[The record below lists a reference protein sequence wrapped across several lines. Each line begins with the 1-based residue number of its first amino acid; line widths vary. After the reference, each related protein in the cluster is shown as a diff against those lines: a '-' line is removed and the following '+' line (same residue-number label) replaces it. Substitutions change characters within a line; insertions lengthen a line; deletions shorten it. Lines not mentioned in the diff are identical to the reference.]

1 MLAKVTVFCLLKIQI
16 NIISMNRNLNC
27 EETSIHS
34 FSTEDCNPRLWLQQL
49 RKKYVWVSWG
59 FLGHLVHFEFL
70 ILFEGYYCDNGRSSW
85 LRKLPTEKSL
95 LLLSIWKID
104 IFGVY
109 LWCVMYNS
117 TLLGCLIYSTSVSFH
132 PCISYIDKYLWN
144 FSQSSFIKTFYDFF

>member
-34 FSTEDCNPRLWLQQL
+34 FSTEDCSPRLWLQQL

-70 ILFEGYYCDNGRSSW
+70 NLFGGYYRDNGRSSW
-85 LRKLPTEKSL
+85 LRKLNLFCEILYL
-95 LLLSIWKID
+95 LRNHCYSDQFERQIFLEYICDVSCTILHYWVVWFILPLCHFIHVSPIFTNTYDISRSHLL
-104 IFGVY
+104 
-109 LWCVMYNS
+109 
-117 TLLGCLIYSTSVSFH
+117 
-132 PCISYIDKYLWN
+132 
-144 FSQSSFIKTFYDFF
+144 